1 LLRNSTNN
9 FDDEDIKNQLFNSR
23 KKKKKRQRSALD
35 QTKWEGKTSGLRGR
49 ARALESYHV

>member
-23 KKKKKRQRSALD
+23 KKKKKKGRGAPSIKQN
-35 QTKWEGKTSGLRGR
+35 GK
-49 ARALESYHV
+49 ARPVV